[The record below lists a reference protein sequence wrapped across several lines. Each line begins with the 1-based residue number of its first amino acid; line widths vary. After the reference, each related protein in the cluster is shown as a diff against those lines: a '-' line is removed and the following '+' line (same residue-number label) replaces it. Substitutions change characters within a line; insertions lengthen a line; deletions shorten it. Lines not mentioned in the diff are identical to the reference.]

1 MVANP
6 CPQPVITLFVTVW
19 NAAVSFALD
28 DLEDWLGAQLPKIS
42 GKSELA
48 KATRCALSRLPKL
61 RPYLDHGF
69 LEGIVRTICLEPTY
83 AAG

>member
-1 MVANP
+1 M
-6 CPQPVITLFVTVW
+6 ITLFVTVW